1 MRRAFT
7 LIELLVVIAIIAL
20 LIAILLPALGQ
31 ARRSA
36 LVVKDLVNMRSMAT
50 AQILYA
56 DDHGGQLVDYGY
68 VEGAFEGEDTELS
81 WFKTLRDYYGD
92 DIVARSPLDD
102 SPHWPSDEGGAGV
115 PIPGTTD
122 RFRLTS
128 YGINEFVTPT
138 GKYDPGLGKVISADD
153 LWKLDK
159 PHALVQFAIMAYEGP
174 FAGADHYH
182 VFDWA
187 APPFVEERL
196 AFSAGVASG
205 MIQLNAVGGEEDAP
219 EARSNYAF
227 LDGHASTEPF
237 RGVYRDAD
245 QNKFDPT
252 IAR

>member
-20 LIAILLPALGQ
+20 LIGILLPALGQ

-36 LVVKDLVNMRSMAT
+36 LVLKDLVNLRSMST

-56 DDHGGQLVDYGY
+56 DSHGGALVDFGY
-68 VEGAFEGEDTELS
+68 DEGVFEGGNTEPS
-81 WFKTLRDYYGD
+81 WFHTLEDYYGD
-92 DIVARSPLDD
+92 DIVARSPLDR
-102 SPHWPSDEGGAGV
+102 SPHWASDNNGAGV
-115 PIPGTTD
+115 PIAGTTD
-122 RFRLTS
+122 RFRITS

-138 GKYDPGLGKVISADD
+138 GKYDPGRRRVISADD
-153 LWKLDK
+153 LWKLDQ
-159 PHALVQFAIMAYEGP
+159 PHALIQFTIMAYEGP

-187 APPFVEERL
+187 APPFVTERL

-205 MIQLNAVGGEEDAP
+205 MIQINAVEGDEAGP
-219 EARSNYAF
+219 VARSNYAF

-237 RGVYRDAD
+237 VKVYRDAD
-245 QNKFDPT
+245 NNQFDPT